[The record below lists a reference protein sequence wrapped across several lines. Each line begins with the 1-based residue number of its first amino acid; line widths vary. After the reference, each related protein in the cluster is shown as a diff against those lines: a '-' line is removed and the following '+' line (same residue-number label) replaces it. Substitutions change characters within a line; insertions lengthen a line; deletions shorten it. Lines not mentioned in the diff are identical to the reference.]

1 MLTATRYRLYPTPGQ
16 AQALAFQLGAVRW
29 AYNDALTLRSTA
41 WRERGTHINLRQT
54 LDRLVPLKRAPA
66 TAWLQQADS
75 QALQQAVMHLD
86 HAFQRFF
93 RKQGRYPRF
102 KSRHGRQ
109 ALSYPQRVKVVDG
122 RALILPK
129 VGEVKAV
136 LHRPVS
142 GRIKTVTV
150 SKTRSGQYYASV
162 LCDDGLPLPAKPD
175 CIAAE
180 AVTGVDLGLTDLA
193 VENNGRKTPNPGILK
208 RARAHLRRRQQ
219 ALSRKQ
225 KGSANRAKARVR
237 LARAH
242 EKVAAVRED
251 FQHKLSRRLVDENQA
266 TCVETLKTKNL
277 MRKER
282 RRLARHIGDA
292 AWGALVGKL
301 DYKAARAGRHL
312 VKIDTWYPSSKT
324 CSVCGHVRETLDLD
338 ERKWDC
344 AACGTH
350 HDRDV
355 NAAVNIRQQGILA
368 LQAAGLSVS
377 ACGGMRQSGNVSLPA
392 AVL

>member
-41 WRERGTHINLRQT
+41 WRERGERIGLRET

-109 ALSYPQRVKVVDG
+109 ALSYPQRVNVVDG
-122 RALILPK
+122 RALYLPK

-136 LHRPVS
+136 LHRPVC

-150 SKTRSGQYYASV
+150 SKTRSGAYYASV
-162 LCDDGLPLPAKPD
+162 LCDDGRPLPAKPE
-175 CIAAE
+175 CIAEE
-180 AVTGVDLGLTDLA
+180 AITGVDLGLTALA
-193 VENNGRKTPNPGILK
+193 VENNGKKTPNPRILT
-208 RARAHLRRRQQ
+208 RARARLRRRQQ

-225 KGSANRAKARVR
+225 KGSANRAKARLR

-251 FQHKLSRRLVDENQA
+251 FQHKLSKRLVDENQA

-277 MRKER
+277 MRN
-282 RRLARHIGDA
+282 RRLAKHIGDA
-292 AWGALVGKL
+292 AWGSLVAKL

-312 VKIDTWYPSSKT
+312 VKIDPWYPSSKT
-324 CSVCGHVRETLDLD
+324 CSACGHVRDKLDLED
-338 ERKWDC
+338 RKWDC

-368 LQAAGLSVS
+368 LKAAGLSVS
-377 ACGGMRQSGNVSLPA
+377 ACGGLRQSGNVLLPA
-392 AVL
+392 AA